1 MEEKLTQ
8 KIYGVYNSLTDVKA
22 ELKEDI
28 RSVDNNLRQK
38 IDAVDNKLTQKIDAV
53 DNKLTQKID
62 AVGEKLTQKIDG
74 VGKDLNKLSEDLH
87 RQRTSLLIWICSM
100 LLAFGSGVVV
110 FEAFRIFW

>member
-28 RSVDNNLRQK
+28 RSVDNNLR
-38 IDAVDNKLTQKIDAV
+38 QKIDAV